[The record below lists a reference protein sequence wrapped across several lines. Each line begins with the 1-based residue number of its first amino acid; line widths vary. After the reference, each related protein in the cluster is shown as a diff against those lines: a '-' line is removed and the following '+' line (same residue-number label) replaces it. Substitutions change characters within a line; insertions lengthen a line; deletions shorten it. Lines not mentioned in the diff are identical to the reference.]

1 MASSGEELVV
11 RAFGWG
17 GSAAILLFRKH
28 SENTQNIHEA
38 QDTCAQGGRSGC
50 VIRGWVRKSGV
61 PKVEGAAFRE
71 AELIDLG
78 EI

>member
-1 MASSGEELVV
+1 M
-11 RAFGWG
+11 
-17 GSAAILLFRKH
+17 
-28 SENTQNIHEA
+28 
-38 QDTCAQGGRSGC
+38 
-50 VIRGWVRKSGV
+50 IRGWVRKSGVLKVEGAAFREAEVRFGGCVRKSGV